1 MTSAPA
7 PGWYQDPGGLPGT
20 QRWWDGG
27 TWSHVTRPAPPG
39 ATPSYAA
46 PVKMVATP
54 DGVPL
59 AGLGARLV
67 ALLLDN
73 LLISIVAI
81 VVALPYLGQM
91 VDAVSRW
98 EDRVITATQN
108 GTTVSPFDLYSD
120 PDFLRAYAVLF
131 VVTVA
136 LNLVYT
142 VVLIRVRGATLGK
155 MVTGVR
161 VRPWVVE
168 ALPSWRQ
175 SFLRWLTSQGI
186 ALVPFIGGIY
196 LLIDYLWPIGD
207 PRKQALHDKLPATI
221 VVKARLPGAF

>member
-1 MTSAPA
+1 M
-7 PGWYQDPGGLPGT
+7 PGT

-39 ATPSYAA
+39 ATPYYAA

-67 ALLLDN
+67 ALLVDN
-73 LLISIVAI
+73 LLISIVSI
-81 VVALPYLGQM
+81 LVALPFLGQM
-91 VDAVSRW
+91 VDAIAAW
-98 EDRVITATQN
+98 EDRALAAAQN
-108 GTTVSPFDLYSD
+108 ETTIPPFDLYSN
-120 PDFLRAYAVLF
+120 PDFLRPYVVLI
-131 VVTVA
+131 VVTTA
-136 LNLVYT
+136 INLVYT

-155 MVTGVR
+155 MLTGVR

-175 SFLRWLTSQGI
+175 SLLRWLTSYGV
-186 ALVPFIGGIY
+186 ALLPFGGIY

-221 VVKARLPGAF
+221 VVKARLPRAF